1 MTDVDDYWRT
11 RCAGEAIDQGSLLRR
26 TDRVGYYGNDRVD
39 GCHFPGT
46 RFFLAQPPKRRSAVG
61 QIGEP
66 VRRYTVIPLEEPVS
80 PTAEPVSPPPPNR
93 APTSPGPV
101 IKPELEPVK

>member
-1 MTDVDDYWRT
+1 
-11 RCAGEAIDQGSLLRR
+11 
-26 TDRVGYYGNDRVD
+26 
-39 GCHFPGT
+39 
-46 RFFLAQPPKRRSAVG
+46 VG

-101 IKPELEPVK
+101 TKPELEPVK